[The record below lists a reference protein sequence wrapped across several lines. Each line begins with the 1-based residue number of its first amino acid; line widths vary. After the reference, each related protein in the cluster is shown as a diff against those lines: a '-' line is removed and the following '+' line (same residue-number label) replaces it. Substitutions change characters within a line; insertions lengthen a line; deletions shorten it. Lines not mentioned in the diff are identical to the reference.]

1 MSKVPDGLLYSR
13 EHEWVEAI
21 SETRVRVGISDF
33 AQQQL
38 GDLVFV
44 ELPAVGSQVKMDE
57 SLGTVESV
65 KAVSDI
71 FSPVSGT
78 VAEINGNLENDPE
91 TINADPYGEGWLL
104 VIELRNP
111 AELSELLS
119 AEQYTEFVSEE

>member
-71 FSPVSGT
+71 FSPVSGRDQRQPGKRSGDDQCRSVRGRLAAGHRT
-78 VAEINGNLENDPE
+78 PQPGGIK
-91 TINADPYGEGWLL
+91 
-104 VIELRNP
+104 
-111 AELSELLS
+111 
-119 AEQYTEFVSEE
+119 